1 MVDITVLKGIGEAR
15 AKIFRKKNIDTVE
28 DLLHYY
34 PRAYEDRSVNVPV
47 DGLTEGMTACVAAHV
62 FSPVKEIRVRK
73 NMTIYSMKVADD
85 SGVMSVVWYNN
96 RFVKGVF
103 RTGDEYIFYGKVT
116 RNRNMWEMTNPIY
129 ERPSLRKYTGRI
141 MPVYPLSTELTQKTV
156 QNATTQALTMSEAM
170 HEYIPEAVRGK
181 YNLAEINYAFKN
193 IHFPKDFESAEI
205 AHRRF
210 AFEELFFLQL
220 ALLEKKGKGRRVE
233 KNPFKELE
241 CKNEFVK
248 SLPFELTS
256 AQKRVIDEICADFAG
271 GKLMMRLVQ
280 GDVGSG
286 KTAVAAAAVYIAAKN
301 GCQSAIMAPTEI
313 LAQQHFETFSEFF
326 KNTGLNT
333 LLLTGSVKNKKKL
346 YEKIKSGEADII
358 IGTHAIIQKDA
369 EYKNLGLVVADEQ
382 HRFGVGQRAALANK
396 GDNPHFLVMTATPIP
411 RTLAL
416 ILCGDLDI
424 SVIDELP
431 PGRKK
436 VATYALGEGM
446 RTRINAFLEKNIKNG
461 SQAYVVCPLIE
472 ETASTDLQNASDKAR
487 SLEKL
492 FPNFRIGLVHGRM
505 KPAEKDEVMC
515 RFVKHEIDILVS
527 TTVIEVGVNVPN
539 SNIMIIENAE
549 RFGLAQLHQLRGRVG
564 RGSEQAYCIMFAKN
578 TTEIIKKRLETMCK
592 SNDGFYISEQDLKL
606 RGPGD
611 FFGTRQH
618 GLLELKAANL
628 AEDIET
634 MKQAQEAA
642 EEIIEGKII
651 LTKEE
656 KEKLTRKID
665 AVLPKDIVIN

>member
-1 MVDITVLKGIGEAR
+1 MADITVLKGIGEAR

-156 QNATTQALTMSEAM
+156 QNATAQALTMSEAM

-472 ETASTDLQNASDKAR
+472 ETASADLQNASDKAR

-505 KPAEKDEVMC
+505 KPAEKDEVMG

-618 GLLELKAANL
+618 GLPELKAANL